1 MMCELEATLNHPP
14 VFHLVNIT
22 IFSLSLDKI
31 IKLSKSKFSSNKF
44 NQVIQVT
51 YDLLFKF

>member
-1 MMCELEATLNHPP
+1 MCELEATLNHPP